1 MLLNDKLLNLTRV
14 TIPRIGGLV
23 ACLVLT
29 IAFSTRGVG
38 QDYVGVLPEMLKP
51 EVSQKLGLTEEQ
63 REGIQQL
70 IRTRM
75 SAVIGLGQALREAP
89 ADTHDQLRGEFNEE
103 SERLGF
109 ALLDAEQQNL
119 LAKYRVGWMGMLSLG
134 DAEVAQALNLADWQH
149 EIVDHWV
156 EQVRNNRR
164 GPAVAQTRSAAE
176 QAIRQSLSESQWA
189 AWQLSAGLI
198 ESSSA
203 GPPQPPPRPDTEQPA
218 LLDETL
224 AADQPATESQV
235 DNSELPVDQVQLEM
249 NFQAQPWNDVVQ
261 WLAKQGDLSLQNDTV
276 LPGTFTYRDRSRKYS
291 VTEAMDIMN
300 ASLLNAGYTLFRQ
313 GRMLRVIDFESDQ
326 EKSGELLN
334 ELADYVDEEELA
346 RRGYYEPVKH
356 MFTLE
361 RLDPDTLKEEAEQ
374 LRSIQG
380 SVRSFPTSRQLLVTD
395 MAGNVR
401 AIAEMIRRAEDSG
414 ASTVKIFPL
423 KAITA
428 EEILSVVRPLI
439 GLEEGANSNDDISI
453 STNTFGTTIFARG
466 KPDKV
471 QILKDL
477 IDLMDVPPDETES
490 TIDKVE
496 RLVLQKH
503 KVVGIDMQ
511 LAYEVVSQLL
521 AGSPDVKLAQDAVA
535 KQLVLQ
541 ARPSEHKLVQEAL
554 GELAGDSSDFVVI
567 QLKRLDPTMA
577 IAAIKKFFALPDTPS
592 AESGGPVIDGDLL
605 ARQVWI
611 KGSSSEVSQIRQLL
625 EKLEENANSNDLLGD
640 TIRMIPL
647 TGSSARQTLEQVEK
661 LWKARN
667 GGANPIRM
675 IAPSTSS
682 TANLLQQKTF
692 SRPPA
697 DVRPE
702 RSRTSGRRPS
712 ESPQGDD
719 SDEPE
724 AAAQKSAAPIESTT
738 PQTRFA
744 PRGAIPI
751 GRLVAFPQ
759 QEASASDVAAPGDDG
774 DRSGTTDDG
783 ASGHSPNADGDR
795 PGKADDGA
803 SGHIPDADGNRSGTI
818 DGGASGHSP
827 FPAAGDDPAAGDN
840 GASDSEIIIMQGP
853 GGLIIQSE
861 DKEALAEFDSLLR
874 LLADQAAMG
883 DSEPTIVYLQHR
895 RAEAAKELLETILS
909 GSSSSS
915 SSSGGLLGDMAGAV
929 LGGFGG
935 GMFGSMLGGSG
946 GSSISSGSGIAS
958 GDYTITADPW
968 LNALVIK
975 ASPSDMQLIE
985 QLLQVI
991 DQAEGPLSI
1000 EIQGQLAM
1008 IPVIS
1013 QDVNQ
1018 MLTMIKQLYGDRIE
1032 GNSSGGGGGRG
1043 GGGGGGGQPNPA
1055 EIIAALRGGG
1065 GGGRGGGAPSKLVEP
1080 KIAIG
1085 ADTNTNTLLVLA
1097 QPSQIEE
1104 LRRLVE
1110 TIDEV
1115 GEANEEDFAY
1125 SSLDGVVSAIVFKD
1139 SITRILGPK
1148 AVTNISSTA
1157 TPNSNAA
1164 QPAQTAATS
1173 GGDDA
1178 ATQARRAAFAEMI
1191 RSRFGGGEEGRGGGG
1206 ATGGRGSGGRG
1217 GSSRGGRGGN

>member
-1 MLLNDKLLNLTRV
+1 MLLNDKLLNLKRV
-14 TIPRIGGLV
+14 KMSRVGWLA
-23 ACLVLT
+23 ACILLACAVT
-29 IAFSTRGVG
+29 TQGAA

-51 EVSQKLGLTEEQ
+51 EVSQKLGLSEEQ

-70 IRTRM
+70 IRARM

-89 ADTHDQLRGEFNEE
+89 ADTHDQLRSEFNEE

-109 ALLDAEQQNL
+109 ALLDPEQQNL

-134 DAEVAQALNLADWQH
+134 DEQVAKALNLADWQR
-149 EIVDHWV
+149 EIVDHWL

-164 GPAVAQTRSAAE
+164 GPTVAKTRTAAE
-176 QAIRQSLSESQWA
+176 QTIRQALSESQWA
-189 AWQLSAGLI
+189 AWQLAAGLI
-198 ESSSA
+198 ETSTA
-203 GPPQPPPRPDTEQPA
+203 GPPQPPQRPDAEQPVQPN
-218 LLDETL
+218 ETATADKP
-224 AADQPATESQV
+224 AAKSQV
-235 DNSELPVDQVQLEM
+235 DNSELPLEQVQLEM

-261 WLAKQGDLSLQNDTV
+261 WLAKQGDLSLQNDIA

-300 ASLLNAGYTLFRQ
+300 ASLLNSGYTLFRQ
-313 GRMLRVIDFESDQ
+313 GRMLRVIDFETDQ

-334 ELADYVDEEELA
+334 ELADYVDDDELA

-361 RLDPDTLKEEAEQ
+361 RLDPDTLKAEAEQ

-401 AIAEMIRRAEDSG
+401 AIAEMIQRAEGSG
-414 ASTVKIFPL
+414 ASTVKVFPL

-439 GLEEGANSNDDISI
+439 GLEEDVNSNDDISI

-477 IDLMDVPPDETES
+477 IDLMDVPPDEAES

-511 LAYEVVSQLL
+511 LAYEIVSQLL

-577 IAAIKKFFALPDTPS
+577 IAAIKKFFALPDTPT

-611 KGSSSEVSQIRQLL
+611 KGSSSQVSQIRQLL

-661 LWKARN
+661 LWKAHN
-667 GGANPIRM
+667 GGANPIRV

-692 SRPPA
+692 SRSPNEA
-697 DVRPE
+697 RRVRP
-702 RSRTSGRRPS
+702 SPPGSQPS
-712 ESPQGDD
+712 ETPQRQD
-719 SDEPE
+719 SGKTE
-724 AAAQKSAAPIESTT
+724 AAAKQPTAPVESTA
-738 PQTRFA
+738 PQTRIA
-744 PRGAIPI
+744 PRSAIPT

-759 QEASASDVAAPGDDG
+759 QEASASDALAQSDGENKPGT
-774 DRSGTTDDG
+774 SDDG
-783 ASGHSPNADGDR
+783 ASGPIPNADN
-795 PGKADDGA
+795 A
-803 SGHIPDADGNRSGTI
+803 SSETI
-818 DGGASGHSP
+818 DGGTSGHNP
-827 FPAAGDDPAAGDN
+827 FPASEGDGP
-840 GASDSEIIIMQGP
+840 ASDSEIIIMQGP

-861 DKEALAEFDSLLR
+861 DKQALAEFDSLLR
-874 LLADQAAMG
+874 LLVDQAALG
-883 DSEPTIVYLQHR
+883 DSEPTIVYLKHR
-895 RAEAAKELLETILS
+895 HAEAAKELLETILS

-915 SSSGGLLGDMAGAV
+915 GSSGGLLGDMAGAV

-946 GSSISSGSGIAS
+946 GSSISSTSGIAS

-985 QLLQVI
+985 QLLHVI

-1000 EIQGQLAM
+1000 ETQGQLAM

-1018 MLTMIKQLYGDRIE
+1018 MLNTIKQLYGDRIE
-1032 GNSSGGGGGRG
+1032 GNSSGGGGGGRG

-1065 GGGRGGGAPSKLVEP
+1065 GGGRGGGAQSKLVEP
-1080 KIAIG
+1080 KISIG
-1085 ADTNTNTLLVLA
+1085 ADTNTNTLIVRA

-1110 TIDEV
+1110 DIDEV
-1115 GEANEEDFAY
+1115 GEAEKEDFAY
-1125 SSLDGVVSAIVFKD
+1125 SSLDGVVSATLFKD

-1148 AVTNISSTA
+1148 AVTNISSTT
-1157 TPNSNAA
+1157 TPNNNAA
-1164 QPAQTAATS
+1164 QSTQTTS
-1173 GGDDA
+1173 TPTGGDDA
-1178 ATQARRAAFAEMI
+1178 ATQARRAAFAEML
-1191 RSRFGGGEEGRGGGG
+1191 RSRFGGGRGGDSGGDSGGGRGGRGGGG
-1206 ATGGRGSGGRG
+1206 
-1217 GSSRGGRGGN
+1217 RGGN

>member
-1 MLLNDKLLNLTRV
+1 MLLNDNLLNLKRV
-14 TIPRIGGLV
+14 KIPRAGWLA
-23 ACLVLT
+23 ACLMLT
-29 IAFSTRGVG
+29 CAFTTQGVG

-51 EVSQKLGLTEEQ
+51 EVSQKLGLSEEQ
-63 REGIQQL
+63 RESIQQL
-70 IRTRM
+70 IRARM

-89 ADTHDQLRGEFNEE
+89 ADTHDQLRSEFNAE

-109 ALLDAEQQNL
+109 ALLDSEQQNL

-134 DAEVAQALNLADWQH
+134 DEQVATALNLADWQH
-149 EIVDHWV
+149 EVVDHWL

-164 GPAVAQTRSAAE
+164 GPTVAKTRSAAE
-176 QAIRQSLSESQWA
+176 QSIRQALSESQWA
-189 AWQLSAGLI
+189 AWQLAAGLI
-198 ESSSA
+198 ETSTA
-203 GPPQPPPRPDTEQPA
+203 GPPTPPQRPDADQLAQP
-218 LLDETL
+218 DEAAT
-224 AADQPATESQV
+224 ADQPATESQV

-261 WLAKQGDLSLQNDTV
+261 WLAKQGDLSLQNDTA

-300 ASLLNAGYTLFRQ
+300 ASLLNAGYTLLRQ
-313 GRMLRVIDFESDQ
+313 GRMLRVIDFETDQ

-334 ELADYVDEEELA
+334 ELADYVDEDELA

-439 GLEEGANSNDDISI
+439 GLEEDANSNDDISI

-477 IDLMDVPPDETES
+477 IDLMDVPPDESES

-511 LAYEVVSQLL
+511 LAYEIVSQLL

-554 GELAGDSSDFVVI
+554 GELAGDTSDFVVI

-577 IAAIKKFFALPDTPS
+577 IAAIKKFFALPDTPT

-611 KGSSSEVSQIRQLL
+611 KGSSSQVSQIQQLL

-661 LWKARN
+661 LWKAHN
-667 GGANPIRM
+667 GGANPIRV

-682 TANLLQQKTF
+682 TSNLLQQKTF
-692 SRPPA
+692 SRSPNEA
-697 DVRPE
+697 RRVRP
-702 RSRTSGRRPS
+702 SPPGHQPS
-712 ESPQGDD
+712 ETSQTLESGKA
-719 SDEPE
+719 E
-724 AAAQKSAAPIESTT
+724 AAAKQSTAPVESTA
-738 PQTRFA
+738 PQTRIA
-744 PRGAIPI
+744 PRSIVPT

-759 QEASASDVAAPGDDG
+759 QEASASDELVQGDGDDES
-774 DRSGTTDDG
+774 DTSDG
-783 ASGHSPNADGDR
+783 
-795 PGKADDGA
+795 GA
-803 SGHIPDADGNRSGTI
+803 SGHIPNAEDESGTS

-827 FPAAGDDPAAGDN
+827 FPVPGDDAP
-840 GASDSEIIIMQGP
+840 ASDSEIIIMQGP

-861 DKEALAEFDSLLR
+861 DKQALAEFDSLLR
-874 LLADQAAMG
+874 LLVDQAALG
-883 DSEPTIVYLQHR
+883 DSEPTIVYLKHR
-895 RAEAAKELLETILS
+895 HAEAAKELLETILS

-915 SSSGGLLGDMAGAV
+915 GSSGGLLGDMAGAV

-946 GSSISSGSGIAS
+946 GSSVSSSSGIAS

-985 QLLQVI
+985 QLLHVI

-1000 EIQGQLAM
+1000 ETQGQLAM

-1018 MLTMIKQLYGDRIE
+1018 MLNMIKQLYGDRIE
-1032 GNSSGGGGGRG
+1032 GNSSGGGGGGR
-1043 GGGGGGGQPNPA
+1043 GGGGGGQPNPA

-1065 GGGRGGGAPSKLVEP
+1065 GGGRGGGAQSKLVEP
-1080 KIAIG
+1080 KISIG
-1085 ADTNTNTLLVLA
+1085 ADTNTNSLIVRA
-1097 QPSQIEE
+1097 QPNQIEE

-1110 TIDEV
+1110 DIDEV
-1115 GEANEEDFAY
+1115 GEAEKEDFAY
-1125 SSLDGVVSAIVFKD
+1125 SSLDGVVSATLFKD

-1157 TPNSNAA
+1157 TPSNNAT
-1164 QPAQTAATS
+1164 QPTQTAAAP
-1173 GGDDA
+1173 GGSDDA
-1178 ATQARRAAFAEMI
+1178 ATQARRAAFAEMM
-1191 RSRFGGGEEGRGGGG
+1191 RSRFGGGRGGDSGGDGGGRGGRGGGG
-1206 ATGGRGSGGRG
+1206 
-1217 GSSRGGRGGN
+1217 RGGN

>member
-1 MLLNDKLLNLTRV
+1 MLLNYKLANPMRV
-14 TIPRIGGLV
+14 KLPRIGWLA
-23 ACLVLT
+23 ACLLLT
-29 IAFSTRGVG
+29 FAFSARGEG

-51 EVSQKLGLTEEQ
+51 EVSQKLGLTEAQ
-63 REGIQQL
+63 RESIQQL

-75 SAVIGLGQALREAP
+75 SAVIGLSQALREAP
-89 ADTHDQLRGEFNEE
+89 ADKHDELRSEFNAE

-109 ALLDAEQQNL
+109 ELLDPEQQNL

-134 DAEVAQALNLADWQH
+134 DTEVAQALNLADWQH
-149 EIVDHWV
+149 EIVDQWV

-164 GPAVAQTRSAAE
+164 GPTVAATRNSAE

-189 AWQLSAGLI
+189 AWQLAAGLI
-198 ESSSA
+198 ESSTA
-203 GPPQPPPRPDTEQPA
+203 GPPQPPQRPDAEQPA
-218 LLDETL
+218 QPNET
-224 AADQPATESQV
+224 ASVNTAKEESPV
-235 DNSELPVDQVQLEM
+235 DNSELPVDQVKLEM

-261 WLAKQGDLSLQNDTV
+261 WLAKQGDLSLQTDIA
-276 LPGTFTYRDRSRKYS
+276 LPGTFSYRDRSRKYS
-291 VTEAMDIMN
+291 VTQAMDIMN
-300 ASLLNAGYTLFRQ
+300 ASLMNSGYTLFRQ
-313 GRMLRVIDFESDQ
+313 GRMLRVIDFETDQ
-326 EKSGELLN
+326 DKSGELLN
-334 ELADYVDEEELA
+334 ELADYVDEDELN

-356 MFTLE
+356 MFTLQ
-361 RLDPDTLKEEAEQ
+361 RLDPETLKEEAEQ
-374 LRSIQG
+374 LRSIYG

-439 GLEEGANSNDDISI
+439 GLEEDANSNDDISI

-511 LAYEVVSQLL
+511 LAYEIVSQLL

-577 IAAIKKFFALPDTPS
+577 IAAIKKFFALPDTPT

-611 KGSSSEVSQIRQLL
+611 KGSSTEVSQIRQLL

-647 TGSSARQTLEQVEK
+647 TGASARQTLEQVEK

-667 GGANPIRM
+667 GGANPIRVL
-675 IAPSTSS
+675 APSTS
-682 TANLLQQKTF
+682 TNANLLQQKTF

-697 DVRPE
+697 GPRDSERQRSSVRQ
-702 RSRTSGRRPS
+702 PS
-712 ESPQGDD
+712 VSPQANESGK
-719 SDEPE
+719 PE
-724 AAAQKSAAPIESTT
+724 AAAQRSAAPIESTA
-738 PQTRFA
+738 PQTQLNSSST
-744 PRGAIPI
+744 IPT
-751 GRLVAFPQ
+751 GRLAAFPQ
-759 QEASASDVAAPGDDG
+759 QEASASDATDQGDADENS
-774 DRSGTTDDG
+774 RTTDG
-783 ASGHSPNADGDR
+783 GD
-795 PGKADDGA
+795 A
-803 SGHIPDADGNRSGTI
+803 
-818 DGGASGHSP
+818 SP
-827 FPAAGDDPAAGDN
+827 FPESGDDTSAND
-840 GASDSEIIIMQGP
+840 IVIMQGP

-861 DKEALAEFDSLLR
+861 DKQALAEFDSLLR

-895 RAEAAKELLETILS
+895 RADAAKELLEAILS

-915 SSSGGLLGDMAGAV
+915 GSSGGLLGDMAGAV

-935 GMFGSMLGGSG
+935 SMFGSMLGGSG
-946 GSSISSGSGIAS
+946 GSSISSSSGIAS

-975 ASPSDMQLIE
+975 ASPGDMQLIE
-985 QLLQVI
+985 QLLHVI

-1000 EIQGQLAM
+1000 ETQGQLAM

-1018 MLTMIKQLYGDRIE
+1018 MLNMIKQLYGDRIE
-1032 GNSSGGGGGRG
+1032 GNSGGGGAAGGRGG

-1065 GGGRGGGAPSKLVEP
+1065 SGGRGGGAASKLVEP
-1080 KIAIG
+1080 KIAIS

-1097 QPSQIEE
+1097 QPSQIQE

-1110 TIDEV
+1110 DIDEV
-1115 GEANEEDFAY
+1115 GEAEKEDFAY
-1125 SSLDGVVSAIVFKD
+1125 ASLEGVISATLFKD
-1139 SITRILGPK
+1139 SISRILGPK

-1157 TPNSNAA
+1157 TPNSNAS
-1164 QPAQTAATS
+1164 QPAQSTAAS
-1173 GGDDA
+1173 GGGGDDA
-1178 ATQARRAAFAEMI
+1178 ATQARRAAFAEMMQ
-1191 RSRFGGGEEGRGGGG
+1191 SRFGGGQSGR
-1206 ATGGRGSGGRG
+1206 GGRGSDGGGRG
-1217 GSSRGGRGGN
+1217 SDGGGGGRGGRGGN